1 LIRIF
6 LPPQL
11 PIAICA
17 QPRFIIRIFVFNL
30 AIMITPATIQKIN
43 DEARV
48 EDIVGEFV
56 SLKKRGVNLIGNC
69 PFHNEKTPSFYVSP
83 TKGIYKCFGCGKAG
97 GAINFLMENQ
107 QMTYVEALRYVA
119 NRYNIEVEETELSEE
134 VKEQIN
140 TRESVM
146 IASSFA
152 QKFYT
157 DYLLNNE
164 EGKNIGLSYFKERGF
179 SEKTIEK
186 FQLGFA
192 PTKRD
197 AFTKHALA
205 NGFQIDIL
213 KKACLTSKG
222 ENSTYD
228 FFYDRV
234 MFPIHDVSGRVIAF
248 GGRTLRSDKTL
259 PKYIN
264 TAESEAYEK
273 SKVLYGI
280 SYAKH
285 AIRKEDTCFLC
296 EGYTDV
302 ISLHQAG
309 VENTVSSSG
318 TALTPDQI
326 KLIKRFTD
334 NITILYDGDAAG
346 IKAALRGVDLA
357 IEGGLNVRLVLLP
370 DGEDPDSFV
379 QKLGET
385 AFREFILKNQKDF
398 ILFKTTLFFDEAK
411 DDPIKRADLT
421 RDIIATI
428 AKIQEPLKRNEY
440 IKECSRIM
448 DVREQL
454 LLSEVS
460 KLLRKAWKEEN
471 KGESLPISQE
481 KISKEEQ
488 LQHEQQFRTSK
499 PKHEELEKNI
509 IRILAAYGPMFYEDE
524 KTVTQEVL
532 EQLDVAYF
540 ENEDFKTYFNLMID
554 YYDKGLLPSTEELL
568 NNEENRI
575 KNMTIHIFYQPY
587 DISPNWEV
595 KHQILLPS
603 INSYYIKDV
612 KQSIALF
619 KIEYLNK
626 QIEIVKEKLKNSTD
640 LEEEKKNTRIYMKM
654 HSEKM
659 ILSKIVGTVIHAKN
673 N

>member
-1 LIRIF
+1 
-6 LPPQL
+6 
-11 PIAICA
+11 
-17 QPRFIIRIFVFNL
+17 
-30 AIMITPATIQKIN
+30 MITPATIQKIN

-97 GAINFLMENQ
+97 GSINFLMESQ
-107 QMTYVEALRYVA
+107 QMTYVEALRYLA
-119 NRYNIEVEETELSEE
+119 NRYNIEVEETELTNE

-140 TRESVM
+140 ARESVI
-146 IASSFA
+146 IATSFA

-157 DYLLNNE
+157 DYLLHHE

-192 PTKRD
+192 PSQRD
-197 AFTKHALA
+197 AFTKNALA

-222 ENSTYD
+222 EHSTYD

-280 SYAKH
+280 SFAKH
-285 AIRKEDTCFLC
+285 SIRKEDTCFLC

-334 NITILYDGDAAG
+334 NVTILYDGDAAG

-379 QKLGET
+379 QKMGEV
-385 AFREFILKNQKDF
+385 AFREFIKTNQKDF
-398 ILFKTTLFFDEAK
+398 ILFKTALFFDEAK
-411 DDPIKRADLT
+411 EDPIKRAELT
-421 RDIIATI
+421 RDIISTI

-460 KLLRKAWKEEN
+460 KILRKSWKEEG
-471 KGESLPISQE
+471 KSISVSDE
-481 KISKEEQ
+481 PMPISKEEK
-488 LQHEQQFRTSK
+488 LQHEQQFRVSTK
-499 PKHEELEKNI
+499 KNEELEKNI
-509 IRILAAYGPMFYEDE
+509 IRILAEYGPMAYEE
-524 KTVTQEVL
+524 GKSVTQEVL
-532 EQLDVAYF
+532 EHLDIEYF
-540 ENEDFKTYFNLMID
+540 ENQDHKTYFNFMID
-554 YYDKGLLPSTEELL
+554 NYNKGLLPTTEQLI
-568 NNEENRI
+568 NSEENRI

-587 DISPNWEV
+587 DISPNWEI
-595 KHQILLPS
+595 KHDILLPQKS
-603 INSYYIKDV
+603 DYFIKDV

-626 QIEIVKEKLKNSTD
+626 QISIIQEKLKDRTD
-640 LEEEKKNTRIYMKM
+640 IEEEKKNTKIYMKM
-654 HSEKM
+654 HQEKKE
-659 ILSKIVGTVIHAKN
+659 LSKIVGTVIHSKN
-673 N
+673 NH

>member
-1 LIRIF
+1 
-6 LPPQL
+6 
-11 PIAICA
+11 
-17 QPRFIIRIFVFNL
+17 
-30 AIMITPATIQKIN
+30 MITPATIQKIN

-97 GAINFLMENQ
+97 GSINFLMESQ
-107 QMTYVEALRYVA
+107 QMTYVEALRYLA
-119 NRYNIEVEETELSEE
+119 NRYNIEVEETELTNE

-140 TRESVM
+140 ARESVI
-146 IASSFA
+146 IATSFA

-157 DYLLNNE
+157 DYLLHHE

-192 PTKRD
+192 PSQRD
-197 AFTKHALA
+197 AFTKNALA

-222 ENSTYD
+222 EHSTYD

-280 SYAKH
+280 SFAKH
-285 AIRKEDTCFLC
+285 SIRKEDTCFLC

-334 NITILYDGDAAG
+334 NVTILYDGDAAG

-379 QKLGET
+379 QKMGEV
-385 AFREFILKNQKDF
+385 AFREFIKTNQKDF
-398 ILFKTTLFFDEAK
+398 ILFKTALFFDEAK
-411 DDPIKRADLT
+411 EDPIKRAELT
-421 RDIIATI
+421 RDIISTI

-460 KLLRKAWKEEN
+460 KILRKSWKEEG
-471 KGESLPISQE
+471 KSISVSDE
-481 KISKEEQ
+481 PMPISKEEK
-488 LQHEQQFRTSK
+488 LQHEQQFRVSTK
-499 PKHEELEKNI
+499 KNEELEKNI
-509 IRILAAYGPMFYEDE
+509 IRILAEYGPMAYEE
-524 KTVTQEVL
+524 GKSVTQEVL
-532 EQLDVAYF
+532 EHLDIEYF
-540 ENEDFKTYFNLMID
+540 ENQDHKTYFNFMID
-554 YYDKGLLPSTEELL
+554 NYNKGLLPTTEQLI
-568 NNEENRI
+568 NSEENRI

-587 DISPNWEV
+587 DISPNWEI
-595 KHQILLPS
+595 KHDILLPQKS
-603 INSYYIKDV
+603 DYFIKDV

-626 QIEIVKEKLKNSTD
+626 QISIIQEKLKDRTD
-640 LEEEKKNTRIYMKM
+640 IEEEKKNTKIYMKM
-654 HSEKM
+654 HQEKKE
-659 ILSKIVGTVIHAKN
+659 LSKIVGTVVHSKN
-673 N
+673 NH

>member
-1 LIRIF
+1 
-6 LPPQL
+6 
-11 PIAICA
+11 
-17 QPRFIIRIFVFNL
+17 
-30 AIMITPATIQKIN
+30 M
-43 DEARV
+43 

-97 GAINFLMENQ
+97 GSINFLMESQ
-107 QMTYVEALRYVA
+107 QMTYVEALRYLA
-119 NRYNIEVEETELSEE
+119 NRYNIEVEETELTNE

-140 TRESVM
+140 ARESVI
-146 IASSFA
+146 IATSFA

-157 DYLLNNE
+157 DYLLHHE

-192 PTKRD
+192 PSQRD
-197 AFTKHALA
+197 AFTKNALA

-222 ENSTYD
+222 EHSTYD

-280 SYAKH
+280 SFAKH
-285 AIRKEDTCFLC
+285 SIRKEDTCFLC

-334 NITILYDGDAAG
+334 NVTILYDGDAAG

-379 QKLGET
+379 QKMGEV
-385 AFREFILKNQKDF
+385 AFREFIKSNQKDF
-398 ILFKTTLFFDEAK
+398 ILFKTALFFDEAK
-411 DDPIKRADLT
+411 EDPIKRAELT
-421 RDIIATI
+421 RDIISTI

-460 KLLRKAWKEEN
+460 KILRKAWKEEG
-471 KGESLPISQE
+471 KSMPVSDEPMP
-481 KISKEEQ
+481 ISKEEK
-488 LQHEQQFRTSK
+488 LQHEQQFRVSTK
-499 PKHEELEKNI
+499 KNEELEKNI
-509 IRILAAYGPMFYEDE
+509 IRILAEYGPMAYEE
-524 KTVTQEVL
+524 GKSVTQEVL
-532 EQLDVAYF
+532 EHLDIEYF
-540 ENEDFKTYFNLMID
+540 ENQDHKTYFNFMID
-554 YYDKGLLPSTEELL
+554 NYNKGLLPTTEELI
-568 NNEENRI
+568 NSEENRI

-587 DISPNWEV
+587 DISPNWEI
-595 KHQILLPS
+595 KHDILLPQKS
-603 INSYYIKDV
+603 DYFIKDV

-626 QIEIVKEKLKNSTD
+626 QISIIQEKLKDRTD
-640 LEEEKKNTRIYMKM
+640 IEEEKKNTKIYMKM
-654 HSEKM
+654 HQEKKE
-659 ILSKIVGTVIHAKN
+659 LSKIVGTVIHSKN
-673 N
+673 NH

>member
-1 LIRIF
+1 
-6 LPPQL
+6 
-11 PIAICA
+11 
-17 QPRFIIRIFVFNL
+17 
-30 AIMITPATIQKIN
+30 MITPATIQKIN

-97 GAINFLMENQ
+97 GSINFLMESQ
-107 QMTYVEALRYVA
+107 QMTYVEALRYLA
-119 NRYNIEVEETELSEE
+119 NRYNIEVEETELTNE

-140 TRESVM
+140 ARESVI
-146 IASSFA
+146 IATSFA

-157 DYLLNNE
+157 DYLLHHE

-192 PTKRD
+192 PSQRD
-197 AFTKHALA
+197 AFTKNALA

-222 ENSTYD
+222 EHSTYD

-280 SYAKH
+280 SFAKH
-285 AIRKEDTCFLC
+285 SIRKEDTCFLC

-334 NITILYDGDAAG
+334 NVTILYDGDAAG

-379 QKLGET
+379 QKMGEV
-385 AFREFILKNQKDF
+385 AFREFIKTNQKDF
-398 ILFKTTLFFDEAK
+398 ILFKTALFFDEAK
-411 DDPIKRADLT
+411 EDPIKRAELT
-421 RDIIATI
+421 RDIISTI

-460 KLLRKAWKEEN
+460 KILRKSWKEEG
-471 KGESLPISQE
+471 KSMPVSDEPMP
-481 KISKEEQ
+481 ISKEEK
-488 LQHEQQFRTSK
+488 LQHEQQFRVSTK
-499 PKHEELEKNI
+499 KNEELEKNI
-509 IRILAAYGPMFYEDE
+509 IRILAEYGPMAYEE
-524 KTVTQEVL
+524 GKSVTQEVL
-532 EQLDVAYF
+532 EHLDIEYF
-540 ENEDFKTYFNLMID
+540 ENQDHKTYFNFMID
-554 YYDKGLLPSTEELL
+554 NYNKGLLPTTEQLI
-568 NNEENRI
+568 NSEENRI

-587 DISPNWEV
+587 DISPNWEI
-595 KHQILLPS
+595 KHDILLPQKS
-603 INSYYIKDV
+603 DYFIKDV

-626 QIEIVKEKLKNSTD
+626 QISIIQEKLKDRTD
-640 LEEEKKNTRIYMKM
+640 IEEEKKNTKIYMKM
-654 HSEKM
+654 HQEKKE
-659 ILSKIVGTVIHAKN
+659 LSKIVGTVIHSKN
-673 N
+673 NH

>member
-1 LIRIF
+1 
-6 LPPQL
+6 
-11 PIAICA
+11 
-17 QPRFIIRIFVFNL
+17 
-30 AIMITPATIQKIN
+30 MITPATIQKIN

-56 SLKKRGVNLIGNC
+56 SLKKRGVNLIGNG

-97 GAINFLMENQ
+97 GSINFLMESQ
-107 QMTYVEALRYVA
+107 QMTYVEALRYLA
-119 NRYNIEVEETELSEE
+119 NRYNIEVEETELTNE

-140 TRESVM
+140 ARESVI
-146 IASSFA
+146 IATSFA

-157 DYLLNNE
+157 DYLLHHE

-192 PTKRD
+192 PSQRD
-197 AFTKHALA
+197 AFTKNALA

-222 ENSTYD
+222 EHSTYD

-280 SYAKH
+280 SFAKH
-285 AIRKEDTCFLC
+285 SIRKEDTCFLC

-334 NITILYDGDAAG
+334 NVTILYDGDAAG

-379 QKLGET
+379 QKMGEV
-385 AFREFILKNQKDF
+385 AFREFIKSNQKDF
-398 ILFKTTLFFDEAK
+398 ILFKTALFFDEAK
-411 DDPIKRADLT
+411 EDPIKRAELT
-421 RDIIATI
+421 RDIISTI

-460 KLLRKAWKEEN
+460 KILRKAWKEEG
-471 KGESLPISQE
+471 KSMPVSDEPMP
-481 KISKEEQ
+481 ISKEEK
-488 LQHEQQFRTSK
+488 LQHEQQFRVSTK
-499 PKHEELEKNI
+499 KNEELEKNI
-509 IRILAAYGPMFYEDE
+509 IRILAEYGPMAYEE
-524 KTVTQEVL
+524 GKSVTQEVL
-532 EQLDVAYF
+532 EHLDIEYF
-540 ENEDFKTYFNLMID
+540 ENQDHKTYFNFMID
-554 YYDKGLLPSTEELL
+554 NYNKGLLPTTEELI
-568 NNEENRI
+568 NSEENRI

-587 DISPNWEV
+587 DISPNWEI
-595 KHQILLPS
+595 KHDILLPQKS
-603 INSYYIKDV
+603 DYFIKDV

-626 QIEIVKEKLKNSTD
+626 QISIIQEKLKDRTD
-640 LEEEKKNTRIYMKM
+640 IEEEKKNTKIYMKM
-654 HSEKM
+654 HQEKKE
-659 ILSKIVGTVIHAKN
+659 LSKIVGTVIHSKN
-673 N
+673 NH

>member
-1 LIRIF
+1 
-6 LPPQL
+6 
-11 PIAICA
+11 
-17 QPRFIIRIFVFNL
+17 
-30 AIMITPATIQKIN
+30 MITPATIQKIN

-97 GAINFLMENQ
+97 GSINFLMESQ
-107 QMTYVEALRYVA
+107 QMTYVEALRYLA
-119 NRYNIEVEETELSEE
+119 NRYNIEVEETELTNE

-140 TRESVM
+140 ARESVI
-146 IASSFA
+146 IATSFA

-157 DYLLNNE
+157 DYLLHHE

-192 PTKRD
+192 PSQRD
-197 AFTKHALA
+197 AFTKNALA

-222 ENSTYD
+222 EHSTYD

-280 SYAKH
+280 SFAKH
-285 AIRKEDTCFLC
+285 SIRKEDTCFLC

-334 NITILYDGDAAG
+334 NVTILYDGDAAG

-379 QKLGET
+379 QKMGEV
-385 AFREFILKNQKDF
+385 AFREFIKSNQKDF
-398 ILFKTTLFFDEAK
+398 ILFKTALFFDEAK
-411 DDPIKRADLT
+411 EDPIKRAELT
-421 RDIIATI
+421 RDIISTI

-460 KLLRKAWKEEN
+460 KILRKSWKEEG
-471 KGESLPISQE
+471 KSISVSDE
-481 KISKEEQ
+481 PMPISKEEK
-488 LQHEQQFRTSK
+488 LQHEQQFRVSTK
-499 PKHEELEKNI
+499 KNEELEKNI
-509 IRILAAYGPMFYEDE
+509 IRILAEYGPMAYEE
-524 KTVTQEVL
+524 GKSVTQEVL
-532 EQLDVAYF
+532 EHLDIEYF
-540 ENEDFKTYFNLMID
+540 ENQDHKTYFNFMID
-554 YYDKGLLPSTEELL
+554 NYNKGLLPTTEQLI
-568 NNEENRI
+568 NSEENRI

-587 DISPNWEV
+587 DISPNWEI
-595 KHQILLPS
+595 KHDILLPQKS
-603 INSYYIKDV
+603 DYFIKDV

-626 QIEIVKEKLKNSTD
+626 QISIIQEKLKDRTD
-640 LEEEKKNTRIYMKM
+640 IEEEKKNTKIYMKM
-654 HSEKM
+654 HQEKKE
-659 ILSKIVGTVIHAKN
+659 LSKIVGTVIHSKN
-673 N
+673 NH

>member
-1 LIRIF
+1 MVASFRLSLYFCFSF
-6 LPPQL
+6 LT
-11 PIAICA
+11 
-17 QPRFIIRIFVFNL
+17 N
-30 AIMITPATIQKIN
+30 MITPATIQKIN

-97 GAINFLMENQ
+97 GSINFLMESQ
-107 QMTYVEALRYVA
+107 QMTYVEALRYLA
-119 NRYNIEVEETELSEE
+119 NRYNIEVEETELTNE

-140 TRESVM
+140 ARESVI
-146 IASSFA
+146 IATSFA

-157 DYLLNNE
+157 DYLLHHE

-192 PTKRD
+192 PSQRD
-197 AFTKHALA
+197 AFTKNALA

-222 ENSTYD
+222 EHSTYD

-280 SYAKH
+280 SFAKH
-285 AIRKEDTCFLC
+285 SIRKEDTCFLC

-334 NITILYDGDAAG
+334 NVTILYDGDAAG

-379 QKLGET
+379 QKMGEV
-385 AFREFILKNQKDF
+385 AFREFIKSNQKDF
-398 ILFKTTLFFDEAK
+398 ILFKTALFFDEAK
-411 DDPIKRADLT
+411 EDPIKRAELT
-421 RDIIATI
+421 RDIISTI

-460 KLLRKAWKEEN
+460 KILRKAWKEEG
-471 KGESLPISQE
+471 KSMPVSDEPMP
-481 KISKEEQ
+481 ISKEEK
-488 LQHEQQFRTSK
+488 LQHEQQFRISTK
-499 PKHEELEKNI
+499 KNEELEKNI
-509 IRILAAYGPMFYEDE
+509 IRILAEYGPMAYEE
-524 KTVTQEVL
+524 GKSVTQEVL
-532 EQLDVAYF
+532 EHLDIEYF
-540 ENEDFKTYFNLMID
+540 ENQDHKTYFNFMID
-554 YYDKGLLPSTEELL
+554 NYNKGLLPTTEQLI
-568 NNEENRI
+568 NSEENRI

-587 DISPNWEV
+587 DISPNWEI
-595 KHQILLPS
+595 KHDILLPQKS
-603 INSYYIKDV
+603 DYFIKDV

-626 QIEIVKEKLKNSTD
+626 QISIIQEKLKDRTD
-640 LEEEKKNTRIYMKM
+640 IEEEKKNTKIYMKM
-654 HSEKM
+654 HQEKKE
-659 ILSKIVGTVIHAKN
+659 LSKIVGTVIHSKN
-673 N
+673 NH

>member
-1 LIRIF
+1 
-6 LPPQL
+6 
-11 PIAICA
+11 
-17 QPRFIIRIFVFNL
+17 
-30 AIMITPATIQKIN
+30 MITPATIQKIN

-97 GAINFLMENQ
+97 GSINFLMESQ
-107 QMTYVEALRYVA
+107 QMTYVEALRYLA
-119 NRYNIEVEETELSEE
+119 NRYNIEVEETELTNE

-140 TRESVM
+140 ARESVI
-146 IASSFA
+146 IATSFA

-157 DYLLNNE
+157 DYLLHHE

-192 PTKRD
+192 PSQRD
-197 AFTKHALA
+197 AFTKNALA

-222 ENSTYD
+222 EHSTYD

-280 SYAKH
+280 SFAKH
-285 AIRKEDTCFLC
+285 SIRKEDTCFLC

-334 NITILYDGDAAG
+334 NVTILYDGDAAG

-379 QKLGET
+379 QKMGEV
-385 AFREFILKNQKDF
+385 AFREFIKSNQKDF
-398 ILFKTTLFFDEAK
+398 ILFKTALFFDEAK
-411 DDPIKRADLT
+411 EDPIKRAELT
-421 RDIIATI
+421 RDIISTI

-460 KLLRKAWKEEN
+460 KILRKAWKEEG
-471 KGESLPISQE
+471 KSMPVSDEPMP
-481 KISKEEQ
+481 ISKEEK
-488 LQHEQQFRTSK
+488 LQHEQQFRVSTK
-499 PKHEELEKNI
+499 KNEELEKNI
-509 IRILAAYGPMFYEDE
+509 IRILAEYGPMAYEE
-524 KTVTQEVL
+524 GKSVTQEVL
-532 EQLDVAYF
+532 EHLDIEYF
-540 ENEDFKTYFNLMID
+540 ENQDHKTYFNFMID
-554 YYDKGLLPSTEELL
+554 NYNKGLLPTTEELI
-568 NNEENRI
+568 NSEENRI

-587 DISPNWEV
+587 DISPNWEI
-595 KHQILLPS
+595 KHDILLPQKS
-603 INSYYIKDV
+603 DYFIKDV

-626 QIEIVKEKLKNSTD
+626 QISIIQEKLKDRTD
-640 LEEEKKNTRIYMKM
+640 IEEEKKNTKIYMKM
-654 HSEKM
+654 HQEKKE
-659 ILSKIVGTVIHAKN
+659 LSKIVGTVVHSKN
-673 N
+673 NH

>member
-1 LIRIF
+1 
-6 LPPQL
+6 
-11 PIAICA
+11 
-17 QPRFIIRIFVFNL
+17 
-30 AIMITPATIQKIN
+30 MITPATIQKIN

-97 GAINFLMENQ
+97 GSINFLMESQ
-107 QMTYVEALRYVA
+107 QMTYVEALRYLA
-119 NRYNIEVEETELSEE
+119 NRYNIEVEETELTNE

-140 TRESVM
+140 ARESVI
-146 IASSFA
+146 IATSFA

-157 DYLLNNE
+157 DYLLHHE

-192 PTKRD
+192 PSQRD
-197 AFTKHALA
+197 AFTKNALA

-222 ENSTYD
+222 EHSTYD

-280 SYAKH
+280 SFAKH
-285 AIRKEDTCFLC
+285 SIRKEDTCFLC

-334 NITILYDGDAAG
+334 NVTILYDGDAAG

-379 QKLGET
+379 QKMGEV
-385 AFREFILKNQKDF
+385 AFREFIKSNQKDF
-398 ILFKTTLFFDEAK
+398 ILFKTALFFDEAK
-411 DDPIKRADLT
+411 EDPIKRAELT
-421 RDIIATI
+421 RDIISTI

-460 KLLRKAWKEEN
+460 KILRKAWKEEG
-471 KGESLPISQE
+471 KSMPVSDEPMP
-481 KISKEEQ
+481 ISKEEK
-488 LQHEQQFRTSK
+488 LQHEQQFRVSTK
-499 PKHEELEKNI
+499 KNEELEKNI
-509 IRILAAYGPMFYEDE
+509 IRILAEYGPMAYEE
-524 KTVTQEVL
+524 GKSVTQEVL
-532 EQLDVAYF
+532 EHLDIEYF
-540 ENEDFKTYFNLMID
+540 ENQDHKTYFNFMID
-554 YYDKGLLPSTEELL
+554 NYNKGLLPTTEELI
-568 NNEENRI
+568 NSEENRI

-587 DISPNWEV
+587 DISPNWEI
-595 KHQILLPS
+595 KHDILLPQKS
-603 INSYYIKDV
+603 DYFIKDV

-626 QIEIVKEKLKNSTD
+626 QISIIQEKLKDRTD
-640 LEEEKKNTRIYMKM
+640 IEEEKKNTKIYMKM
-654 HSEKM
+654 HQEKKE
-659 ILSKIVGTVIHAKN
+659 LSKIVGTVIHSKN
-673 N
+673 NH

>member
-1 LIRIF
+1 
-6 LPPQL
+6 
-11 PIAICA
+11 
-17 QPRFIIRIFVFNL
+17 
-30 AIMITPATIQKIN
+30 MITPATIQKIN

-97 GAINFLMENQ
+97 GPINFLMESQ
-107 QMTYVEALRYVA
+107 QMTYVESLRYLA
-119 NRYNIEVEETELSEE
+119 NRYNIEVEETELTNE

-140 TRESVM
+140 ARESVI
-146 IASSFA
+146 IATSFA

-157 DYLLNNE
+157 DYLLNTE

-179 SEKTIEK
+179 TEKTIEK

-192 PTKRD
+192 PTQRD
-197 AFTKHALA
+197 AFTKHAIA
-205 NGFQIDIL
+205 NGFQIEVL

-222 ENSTYD
+222 EHSTYD

-280 SYAKH
+280 SFAKH
-285 AIRKEDTCFLC
+285 SIRKEDTCFLC

-334 NITILYDGDAAG
+334 NVTILYDGDAAG

-379 QKLGET
+379 QKLGEV
-385 AFREFILKNQKDF
+385 AFREFIKKNQKDF

-411 DDPIKRADLT
+411 DDPIKRAELT
-421 RDIIATI
+421 RDIISTI

-454 LLSEVS
+454 LLSEVN
-460 KLLRKAWKEEN
+460 KILRKYWKEEG
-471 KGESLPISQE
+471 KGMPVSDVAPP
-481 KISKEEQ
+481 ISKEEE
-488 LQHEQQFRTSK
+488 LQHVQQFRVSNK
-499 PKHEELEKNI
+499 KHEELEKNI
-509 IRILAAYGPMFYEDE
+509 IRVLAEYGPMEYEE
-524 KTVTQEVL
+524 GKSVTQEVL
-532 EQLDVAYF
+532 ENLESEYF
-540 ENEDFKTYFNLMID
+540 ENEDHKTYFNFMLD
-554 YYDKGLLPSTEELL
+554 NFNKGLLPTTEELI
-568 NNEENRI
+568 NSEENRI

-595 KHQILLPS
+595 KHDIQLPQKS
-603 INSYYIKDV
+603 NYFLKDV
-612 KQSIALF
+612 KQSLALF

-626 QIEIVKEKLKNSTD
+626 QISIIQEKLKDRTD
-640 LEEEKKNTRIYMKM
+640 IEEEKKNSRTFMKM
-654 HSEKM
+654 HNEKQE
-659 ILSKIVGTVIHAKN
+659 LSKIVGTVVHAKN
-673 N
+673 NR

>member
-1 LIRIF
+1 
-6 LPPQL
+6 
-11 PIAICA
+11 
-17 QPRFIIRIFVFNL
+17 
-30 AIMITPATIQKIN
+30 MITPATIQKIN

-97 GAINFLMENQ
+97 GSINFLMESQ
-107 QMTYVEALRYVA
+107 QMTYVEALRYLA
-119 NRYNIEVEETELSEE
+119 NRYNIEVEETELTNE

-140 TRESVM
+140 ARESVI
-146 IASSFA
+146 IATSFA

-157 DYLLNNE
+157 DYLLHHE

-192 PTKRD
+192 PTQRD
-197 AFTKHALA
+197 AFTKNALA

-222 ENSTYD
+222 EHSTYD

-280 SYAKH
+280 SFAKH
-285 AIRKEDTCFLC
+285 SIRKEDTCFLC

-334 NITILYDGDAAG
+334 NVTILYDGDAAG

-379 QKLGET
+379 QKMGEV
-385 AFREFILKNQKDF
+385 AFREFIKTNQKDF
-398 ILFKTTLFFDEAK
+398 ILFKTALFFDEAK
-411 DDPIKRADLT
+411 EDPIKRAELT
-421 RDIIATI
+421 RDIISTI

-460 KLLRKAWKEEN
+460 KILRKAWKEEG
-471 KGESLPISQE
+471 KSISVSDE
-481 KISKEEQ
+481 PMPISKEEK
-488 LQHEQQFRTSK
+488 LQHEQQFRVSTK
-499 PKHEELEKNI
+499 KNEELEKNI
-509 IRILAAYGPMFYEDE
+509 IRILAEYGPMAYEE
-524 KTVTQEVL
+524 GKSVTQEVL
-532 EQLDVAYF
+532 EHLDIEYF
-540 ENEDFKTYFNLMID
+540 ENQDHKTYFNFMID
-554 YYDKGLLPSTEELL
+554 NYNKGLLPTTEELI
-568 NNEENRI
+568 NSEENRI

-587 DISPNWEV
+587 DISPNWEI
-595 KHQILLPS
+595 KHDILLPQKS
-603 INSYYIKDV
+603 DYFIKDV

-626 QIEIVKEKLKNSTD
+626 QISIIQEKLKDRTD
-640 LEEEKKNTRIYMKM
+640 IEEEKKNTKIYMKM
-654 HSEKM
+654 HQEKKE
-659 ILSKIVGTVIHAKN
+659 LSKIVGTVIHSKN
-673 N
+673 NH